1 MHITQKFVNWKDL
14 KLHFWKANSLSIII
28 LLPIWLWN
36 FVHRKF
42 WNYYFSHLVKGGGE
56 RGARLINSIPLFMSC
71 LLNFTKRFRTG
82 SYATGIARRQF
93 LRYKRALP
101 FLTQKTS
108 FFHWF
113 LASVYV
119 SWLCKDTQISS
130 LIHCNHN
137 FILTFRQSEN
147 RMPQ

>member
-1 MHITQKFVNWKDL
+1 MKFCPQKVLELLF
-14 KLHFWKANSLSIII
+14 LS
-28 LLPIWLWN
+28 
-36 FVHRKF
+36 FGKG
-42 WNYYFSHLVKGGGE
+42 GGGE

-108 FFHWF
+108 FFH
-113 LASVYV
+113 
-119 SWLCKDTQISS
+119 
-130 LIHCNHN
+130 
-137 FILTFRQSEN
+137 
-147 RMPQ
+147 